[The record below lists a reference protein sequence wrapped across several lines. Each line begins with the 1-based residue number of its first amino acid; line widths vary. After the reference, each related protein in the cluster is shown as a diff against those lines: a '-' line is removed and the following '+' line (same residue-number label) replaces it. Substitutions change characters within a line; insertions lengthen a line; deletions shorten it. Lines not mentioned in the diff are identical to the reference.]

1 MEQQTTTG
9 LKQLFQSLC
18 PQASN
23 LIEGIVTCVSPLQV
37 TLVNDAKM
45 VLGIHSL
52 VLPQHL
58 TDYNL
63 KVTLLEQTG
72 SQTDIT
78 VHNSLKCGEH
88 VYLFPFHNGKKFYIL
103 DRKGK

>member
-1 MEQQTTTG
+1 MGQQTTTG

-18 PQASN
+18 PEASS
-23 LIEGIVTCVSPLQV
+23 IVEGIVTRVSPLQV

-45 VLGIHSL
+45 ILSIHSL

-58 TDYNL
+58 TDYNIL
-63 KVTLLEQTG
+63 VTIPELNHCK
-72 SQTDIT
+72 TDIT
-78 VHNSLKCGEH
+78 IHNSLTCGEH

-103 DRKGK
+103 DRKGE

>member
-18 PQASN
+18 PEASS
-23 LIEGIVTCVSPLQV
+23 IVEGIVTSVSPLQV

-45 VLGIHSL
+45 VLGIHSF

-58 TDYNL
+58 TDYNIS
-63 KVTLLEQTG
+63 VTIPELNH
-72 SQTDIT
+72 SKTDIT
-78 VHNSLKCGEH
+78 IHNSLTCGEN
-88 VYLFPFHNGKKFYIL
+88 VYLLPFHNGKKFYIL
-103 DRKGK
+103 DRKGG